1 MLPLLALFLVGVSAI
16 GPSQIDDLLNSLSQ
30 MRYQGN
36 GGEGSIMDPHEMRL
50 HRVALMEELT
60 RVRTEF
66 ESMSSALK
74 SKEQDLQQM
83 KSVVQTMHN
92 LGSQSVFAM
101 PSSKKA
107 DKAEMHVFS
116 GCKLMNTIDDAVDI
130 VNDPRA

>member
-1 MLPLLALFLVGVSAI
+1 
-16 GPSQIDDLLNSLSQ
+16 
-30 MRYQGN
+30 
-36 GGEGSIMDPHEMRL
+36 MDPHEMRL

-107 DKAEMHVFS
+107 DEAEMHVFS

-130 VNDPRA
+130 VNDPRACRITRTIILQLIGAISLFQALP